1 MLWTARSLLPVLGL
15 ALAAAPACK
24 KDSET
29 TPPDEV
35 SDSAGDSADDSADDA
50 DDADA
55 DAEEP
60 LTQAVFEEQVQGY
73 MDDVVD
79 CYSEASAENAEL
91 AGQVVVNFT
100 IGADGSVESAVIDE
114 SSSLNDETMNTCL
127 QGKFSGWTFA
137 KPASGEATVLV
148 FPFNLAPA

>member
-1 MLWTARSLLPVLGL
+1 MSWTARSLLPVLGL
-15 ALAAAPACK
+15 ALALAPACK
-24 KDSET
+24 KDSEST
-29 TPPDEV
+29 PPPDEV
-35 SDSAGDSADDSADDA
+35 GDADDA
-50 DDADA
+50 DDSAGDDADADDA

-79 CYSEASAENAEL
+79 CYSEASADNAEL

-114 SSSLNDETMNTCL
+114 GSSLNDETMNTCL

-137 KPASGEATVLV
+137 KPASGEPTVLV

>member
-1 MLWTARSLLPVLGL
+1 MSWTARTLLPALGL
-15 ALAAAPACK
+15 ALALAPACK
-24 KDSET
+24 KDGESA
-29 TPPDEV
+29 PPAGDAGDAGDAD
-35 SDSAGDSADDSADDA
+35 DSAGDDGDG
-50 DDADA
+50 ADA

-79 CYSEASAENAEL
+79 CYSQASAENAEL
-91 AGQVVVNFT
+91 AGQIVVNFT
-100 IGADGSVESAVIDE
+100 VAGDGSVESAVIDE
-114 SSSLNDETMNTCL
+114 SSSLNDETLNTCL

>member
-1 MLWTARSLLPVLGL
+1 MSWTARSLLPVLGL
-15 ALAAAPACK
+15 ALTLAPACK
-24 KDSET
+24 KDSESA
-29 TPPDEV
+29 PPTDE
-35 SDSAGDSADDSADDA
+35 AGDSGDDADDSAGGDDGS
-50 DDADA
+50 DA

-79 CYSEASAENAEL
+79 CYSQASAENAEL
-91 AGQVVVNFT
+91 AGQIVVNFT

-114 SSSLNDETMNTCL
+114 GSSLNDETMNTCL

-137 KPASGEATVLV
+137 KPASGESTVLI